1 MNSELQA
8 KVRRQ
13 AAAYH
18 VERLQLWFTDHIGEL
33 EMVEIPA
40 QRLDELLQSGA
51 LPNDSS
57 TSGFGA
63 SAGADIIAVPDWST
77 FRIMPPAC
85 QQGTLATVFCNLDS
99 LGFDAPCDIMDW

>member
-63 SAGADIIAVPDWST
+63 SAGADIIAVPELVDLSDHAA
-77 FRIMPPAC
+77 RLPA
-85 QQGTLATVFCNLDS
+85 GHPRHRLL
-99 LGFDAPCDIMDW
+99 